1 MKDFKVLMRY
11 FRGYTF
17 SYVLAIIF
25 TALAIVFSRL
35 VPLVVKFAIDNVLGG
50 KPPESGFTLYLYNF
64 FGGKEQLITNLWVL
78 GVGLLILSFFN
89 GLFSFL
95 REKFAG
101 TTSES
106 IAKNLRDDLYNVIL
120 KANYDFY
127 SKFQSGDVIQRCTS
141 DVENVRRFLAAD
153 AISVW
158 RIIFMIAFVLYV
170 MVNLDSKMTF
180 ISSAVIPLLTGTA
193 FWFFLKVK
201 KHFEKVDEA
210 EAAVTT
216 VVQENIT
223 GVRVVKAF
231 TREEYEIEKFIKKN
245 SEYRSLDFNLLK
257 HFAYFWTISDFLA
270 LTQFALVIVLG
281 SYYAIKGEITIGTF
295 VAFTTYV
302 GMLLWP
308 VRELGILLSNFGKV
322 RVSLKRINEILSYEL
337 EDLSEKDDYKI
348 EGEIEFKDVWFGYN
362 PEHPVLKGVSFKIG
376 KGETVAFF
384 GSTGSGKSTIVS
396 LIMKLYTP
404 DSGKIL
410 IDGMDINDIPK
421 RILRKHIGLVPQ
433 EAFLFSKTV
442 KENISITKPEASEI
456 EVIESAKL
464 AAVHEDVVKLEKGY
478 DTIVGE
484 KGVTLSGG
492 QRQRITIARTLLRDY
507 PILIFDDSMSA
518 VDTETEVQIRQAIR
532 ERSKEATT
540 IIISHRISSIKDADK
555 IIVFENGVITNI
567 GTHEELINQPGLY
580 QKVWKIE
587 NLLKNFEG

>member
-1 MKDFKVLMRY
+1 MQDFKVLLRY

-17 SYVLAIIF
+17 SYILAIVF
-25 TALAIVFSRL
+25 TAFAIVFSRL

-50 KPPESGFTLYLYNF
+50 KSPESGFPLYLYNF
-64 FGGKEQLITNLWVL
+64 FGGKEHLITNLWVL
-78 GVGLLILSFFN
+78 GVAVLTFSFFN

-141 DVENVRRFLAAD
+141 DVENVRRFLATD

-170 MVNLDSKMTF
+170 MVNLDIKMTF

-210 EAAVTT
+210 EAVVTA

-257 HFAYFWTISDFLA
+257 LFAYFWTISDFLA

-322 RVSLKRINEILSYEL
+322 RVSLKRINEIISYEL
-337 EDLSEKDDYKI
+337 EDLSEKDEYKI

-362 PEHPVLKGVSFKIG
+362 PEHPVLKGVSFKIN

-396 LIMKLYTP
+396 LIMRLYKP
-404 DSGKIL
+404 DSGEIL
-410 IDGMDINDIPK
+410 IDGMDINAIPK
-421 RILRKHIGLVPQ
+421 RVLRKQIGLVPQ

-442 KENISITKPEASEI
+442 KENISLTKPEALES

-464 AAVHEDVVKLEKGY
+464 AAVHEDIMKLEKGY

-492 QRQRITIARTLLRDY
+492 QRQRVTIARTLLRDY

-587 NLLKNFEG
+587 SLLKNFEG